1 MSVSMSC
8 PLTSTHFHLLRV
20 LAGRA
25 ERSAAREAIFIQ
37 RARLCLW
44 TAHPEP
50 AQRHRAHASG
60 IERSPG
66 HFKKSGGGVGSRKQ
80 LSQGHPPQ
88 SVDCPCRQR
97 AGLGFRPRRRGD
109 PCALAGGPPEGTSG
123 GPPAPSAQ
131 GSVAQS
137 GGAQVGSTPTPSQ
150 TSLLVLWSC
159 SLAWACLAACKQGA
173 RA

>member
-8 PLTSTHFHLLRV
+8 HLTSTHFHLLRI

-60 IERSPG
+60 IERSAW
-66 HFKKSGGGVGSRKQ
+66 HFQ
-80 LSQGHPPQ
+80 
-88 SVDCPCRQR
+88 
-97 AGLGFRPRRRGD
+97 
-109 PCALAGGPPEGTSG
+109 TSG
-123 GPPAPSAQ
+123 GECEA
-131 GSVAQS
+131 GSSYPKATHLKALIALAVKE
-137 GGAQVGSTPTPSQ
+137 QVFPVGHE
-150 TSLLVLWSC
+150 VEEIW
-159 SLAWACLAACKQGA
+159 
-173 RA
+173 